1 MMPASSPS
9 KLDSNPNR
17 IPELRY
23 RMDARAVLYPPIE
36 PHDSGML
43 ALDAIHTMYWEV
55 SGNPLGVPVLFL
67 HGGPGGGSS
76 AEHRRFFDP
85 EAYRIVIFDQRGAG
99 ASTPVGEVDGN
110 TTANLVRD
118 IEVLR
123 EYLGVERWLV
133 FGGSWGSTLG
143 LAYGQTHPERCL
155 GFVLRGIFLGR
166 PAEIEWFLY
175 GLRNVFPEHW
185 HRFAGMLPEA
195 ERGDLLKGY
204 LKRLF
209 DPDPK
214 VRIVFAR
221 AWSEY
226 EGSCSTLIPNPEL
239 VQHFA
244 SEALGLARLEAHY
257 FAHQCFLG
265 PNQLLAN
272 IDRIRH
278 LPAAIVHGRYDM
290 VCPVVSADDLARCWP
305 TARYTV
311 LPDAGH
317 SVWEPATRA
326 AIVAELERF
335 KQKLRGPAGG

>member
-1 MMPASSPS
+1 MPATSPS

-85 EAYRIVIFDQRGAG
+85 DAFRIVIFDQRGAG

-110 TTANLVRD
+110 TTDNLVRD

-123 EYLGVERWLV
+123 EYLAVERWLV
-133 FGGSWGSTLG
+133 FGGSWGSTLA
-143 LAYGQTHPERCL
+143 LAYGQAHPARCL

-185 HRFAGMLPEA
+185 HKFAGMLPEA

-204 LKRLF
+204 LRRLF

-244 SEALGLARLEAHY
+244 GEALGLARLEAHY
-257 FAHQCFLG
+257 FAHQCFLA

-311 LPDAGH
+311 LSDAGH
-317 SVWEPATRA
+317 SVWEPSTRA

-335 KQKLRGPAGG
+335 KQQLHRPLSG